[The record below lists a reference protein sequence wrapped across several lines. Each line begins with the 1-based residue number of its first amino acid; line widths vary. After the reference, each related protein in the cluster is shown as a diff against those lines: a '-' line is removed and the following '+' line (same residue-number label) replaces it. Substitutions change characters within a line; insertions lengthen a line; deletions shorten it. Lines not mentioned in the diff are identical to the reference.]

1 MSAVCAACGA
11 PTSDDLTECPNCGD
25 RGTHTP
31 VVNSAIVSTHRS
43 SGGPPD
49 NFIAAL
55 AYATLVPA
63 IVFLR
68 TKRYNRNEFVRFHAF
83 QSIALAVASGALA
96 LVLLALANLASINL
110 LLIPISVIAAIGI
123 VLLVLVCMIKA
134 CQREAYKLPLMGAW
148 AEKQARRS

>member
-68 TKRYNRNEFVRFHAF
+68 TKRYNQNEFVRFHAF